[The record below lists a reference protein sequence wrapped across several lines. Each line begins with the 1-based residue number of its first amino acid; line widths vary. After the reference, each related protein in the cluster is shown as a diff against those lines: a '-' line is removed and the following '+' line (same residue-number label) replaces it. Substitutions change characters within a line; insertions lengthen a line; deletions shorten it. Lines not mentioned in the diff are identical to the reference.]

1 MKGDLKLLQ
10 GGWNIVT
17 LEVEGDEYPPLG
29 GRIEI
34 KGDRFVS
41 LNMGAEFEGAI
52 TVDSSASP
60 KALDILYD
68 KGPHAGRKSLAIY
81 ELKKDEWKLC
91 LGLAGSS
98 RPTKFA
104 TKKGTGHAL
113 ETLRRGDA
121 APQPSRTESAA
132 PPTELEGEWS
142 MTSCLQNG
150 KPMPKASVACAR
162 RAFRGDRAT
171 LYIGPQVSSQSRFT
185 LNGRNI
191 DYTDLKQAGIFE
203 LSKKG
208 LKITVAEPGAER
220 PDDFS
225 SEPGSRRTLTEW
237 RRAARA

>member
-81 ELKKDEWKLC
+81 ELKKD
-91 LGLAGSS
+91 
-98 RPTKFA
+98 
-104 TKKGTGHAL
+104 
-113 ETLRRGDA
+113 
-121 APQPSRTESAA
+121 
-132 PPTELEGEWS
+132 
-142 MTSCLQNG
+142 
-150 KPMPKASVACAR
+150 
-162 RAFRGDRAT
+162 
-171 LYIGPQVSSQSRFT
+171 
-185 LNGRNI
+185 
-191 DYTDLKQAGIFE
+191 
-203 LSKKG
+203 
-208 LKITVAEPGAER
+208 
-220 PDDFS
+220 
-225 SEPGSRRTLTEW
+225 
-237 RRAARA
+237 